1 MEPVFLPIL
10 RGLLFIMVTPLTAGT
25 GAWRRV
31 AARWLMAGLAA
42 AAGPALAQGVSAV
55 TRLPSPAPTA
65 SAPTAA
71 APAAPTR
78 PSTDAAPMSR
88 PPRQPRPPEAEAYRE
103 PSEFERLAT
112 EANAGRPVWRLGTQA
127 ARSEGGLGQL
137 EIPARVPPAYV
148 VQVGDEVSITVWGSI
163 DAQWQLRV
171 DRAGRLTMP
180 RVGAV
185 AVAGSTAGELP
196 ALLQARLAQV
206 FKGFELAAA
215 VTEVSPLRVH
225 ITGFVE
231 RPGDYV
237 VPALSTISSALA
249 AAQGPAAG
257 GSFRRIRLLRNEQPV
272 ALFDLYALLREGS
285 RREDRLLQPGDVL
298 YVEPLGA
305 QVAVLGSVNRVAVF
319 EVLPGETVTDV
330 LALAGGFSS
339 VADRTGVLVERLR
352 ERHQG
357 GATELALPR
366 DAAAPLADGDILRVK
381 SQVTASSPTQLR
393 NKRVLVEGEVRQPGE
408 YLLPASAT
416 LADAVLAA
424 GGPTPSAFIYGT
436 TLRRESVRLTQ
447 EANYERALRELET
460 ELARSATS
468 RPSRDETAA
477 DANASA
483 RQLLARLR
491 DRRPEGRVV
500 LEVQPQSTELPAVA
514 LEDGDRILLPPGNQ
528 SVGVFGSVFN
538 AGSFLHSSGRNLG
551 DYVQR
556 AGGPSGGADYG
567 AAFVVRAN
575 GSVLSASQ
583 GSWWSRTREFEGQPA
598 LPGDTVFVPEE
609 VARGTFVQGAKDWT
623 QILYQLGVGLAALRT
638 VR

>member
-1 MEPVFLPIL
+1 MADRCCGARAACLKAAL
-10 RGLLFIMVTPLTAGT
+10 GLLLPVVST
-25 GAWRRV
+25 W
-31 AARWLMAGLAA
+31 
-42 AAGPALAQGVSAV
+42 AQTVPPV
-55 TRLPSPAPTA
+55 TRLLPPPVAA
-65 SAPTAA
+65 SAPATAA
-71 APAAPTR
+71 SGAAARAAATGRAAP
-78 PSTDAAPMSR
+78 PSMREAATDAP
-88 PPRQPRPPEAEAYRE
+88 RE
-103 PSEFERLAT
+103 PSEFERLAS
-112 EANAGRPVWRLGTQA
+112 EANGGRSVWRLGTPA

-137 EIPARVPPAYV
+137 EVPARVPPGYV
-148 VQVGDEVSITVWGSI
+148 VQVGDEVSVTVWGSI

-171 DRAGRLTMP
+171 DRAGRLTLP

-185 AVAGSTAGELP
+185 AVAGSSAGELP
-196 ALLQARLAQV
+196 ALLQARLSQV
-206 FKGFELAAA
+206 FKSFELAAA

-237 VPALSTISSALA
+237 VPALSTISSVIA
-249 AAQGPAAG
+249 AAQGPSAG
-257 GSFRRIRLLRNEQPV
+257 GSFRRIRLLRNDQPV
-272 ALFDLYALLREGS
+272 AVFDLYSLLREGS
-285 RREDRLLQPGDVL
+285 RRDDRLLQPGDVL
-298 YVEPLGA
+298 YVEPLGP

-319 EVLPGETVTDV
+319 EIQPGETVADV

-339 VADRTGVLVERLR
+339 VAERSSVLVERLR
-352 ERHQG
+352 DRH
-357 GATELALPR
+357 GAGAVAVALPR
-366 DAAAPLADGDILRVK
+366 DAATPLADGDILRVR
-381 SQVTASSPTQLR
+381 SQVSASAPTQLR
-393 NKRVLVEGEVRQPGE
+393 NKRVLVEGEVREPGE

-416 LADAVLAA
+416 LADAISAA
-424 GGPTPSAFIYGT
+424 GGPTPAAFIYGT
-436 TLRRESVRLTQ
+436 ALRRESVRATQ
-447 EANYERALRELET
+447 EVNYERALRELET

-500 LEVQPQSTELPAVA
+500 LEVTPQSTTLPPVE

-538 AGSFLHSSGRNLG
+538 AGSFLHSAGRNLG

-556 AGGPSGGADYG
+556 AGGPTGGADYG
-567 AAFVVRAN
+567 SAFVVRAN

-583 GSWWSRTREFEGQPA
+583 NAWWSRTRDFESQAA

-623 QILYQLGVGLAALRT
+623 QVLYQLGVGLAALRT
-638 VR
+638 FR